1 MLYKNVASQKIAVFA
16 YTASTGAA
24 KTGDAAQI
32 TAYISK
38 DFAAGAATNDA
49 NPTEMDAT
57 NMPGW
62 YVFDLTQAET
72 NAEVIVLAPKSSTS
86 GVVLDQAQ
94 VFTQDAAISSRASQT
109 SVDDVPTAVEIVAAI
124 DADPPAVNVTM
135 HAGVAVAPADA
146 NGNIP
151 VNIKTIK
158 GSLAAVDGLAGLSEW
173 YDAESYVAVLGQDI
187 RDAMKLA
194 PSAGAPAA
202 GSVDAKL
209 DDILTTIG
217 SEIVEGTYTRDDI
230 LRIIAAALAGK
241 TSGSGTATVEI
252 LGLDGATTR
261 IIASVDGVGNR
272 TAMTLD
278 GAA

>member
-1 MLYKNVASQKIAVFA
+1 MLYKNVSSQKIAVFA

-109 SVDDVPTAVEIVAAI
+109 SVDDVPTVVEFEARTLVAADYVVVSDLPSVPTASDNATAAAAAI
-124 DADPPAVNVTM
+124 LAAADSDPISANVVKQ
-135 HAGVAVAPADA
+135 AGEELAEPQAGYPLV
-146 NGNIP
+146 IP
-151 VNIKTIK
+151 VVNTM
-158 GSLAAVDGLAGLSEW
+158 
-173 YDAESYVAVLGQDI
+173 VL
-187 RDAMKLA
+187 
-194 PSAGAPAA
+194 P
-202 GSVDAKL
+202 
-209 DDILTTIG
+209 
-217 SEIVEGTYTRDDI
+217 
-230 LRIIAAALAGK
+230 
-241 TSGSGTATVEI
+241 
-252 LGLDGATTR
+252 
-261 IIASVDGVGNR
+261 
-272 TAMTLD
+272 
-278 GAA
+278 